1 MALIEEPFTS
11 KAAEQGAGEATRPT
25 RRRVLVAAGIGNFIE
40 WYDFVVY
47 GFVATVLAPLFFPS
61 VDPTASL
68 LATFAVFGVGFGMR
82 PLGGLVF
89 GHLGD
94 RYGRRNTLVLVI
106 ALMAV
111 GTLLLGLAPTYAQ
124 AGVIGPV
131 LLVSARA
138 LQGFSV
144 GGEFANSSTFMIEY
158 APRGERGR
166 YGGWQMFSQMAGVTA
181 GAVVAGILTLLLD
194 PAVLSSW
201 GWRVAFLMSA
211 PLIGVALYV
220 RLKLHDTPVFREV
233 ESAGSTE
240 KAPLIT
246 GLRQGWRRILVAVG
260 IVCLPGV
267 ALYAM
272 FVSMP
277 SYLATTQKVP
287 LGLGLMT
294 TIIGLVVFTAAIPPL
309 AALCDRVGRR
319 PLLLGGAA
327 ATTILAYPLYLLI
340 GAGSPIAIATAQ
352 VVAGLALAVIHAP
365 VPAAL
370 VEAFPTKV
378 RVSSVAIAYG
388 LATAAFSGTAPYLST
403 WLLSVTKNPFSPA
416 FLVIAAG
423 VVTLAAIA
431 VLPETLRD
439 ELDS

>member
-1 MALIEEPFTS
+1 MTLIEEPFKSSSPTEPAPTGTS
-11 KAAEQGAGEATRPT
+11 RRTRG
-25 RRRVLVAAGIGNFIE
+25 RVLVAAGIGNFIE

-61 VDPTASL
+61 ADPVTSL

-106 ALMAV
+106 GLMAV

-124 AGVIGPV
+124 AGVLGPV
-131 LLVSARA
+131 LLVVARA

-158 APRGERGR
+158 APRGRRGR

-194 PAVLSSW
+194 PAVLSAW
-201 GWRVAFLMSA
+201 GWRVAFLLSV

-220 RLKLHDTPVFREV
+220 RLRLHDTPVFE
-233 ESAGSTE
+233 EEDSPE
-240 KAPLIT
+240 KAPLVA

-272 FVSMP
+272 FISMP
-277 SYLATTQKVP
+277 SYLATTQKAP
-287 LGLGLMT
+287 IALGLTT
-294 TIIGLVVFTAAIPPL
+294 TIVGLVVFTAAIPPL

-319 PLLLGGAA
+319 PLLFTGAA
-327 ATTILAYPLYLLI
+327 ATTVLAYPLYVLI
-340 GAGSPIAIATAQ
+340 STGSVAAIVTAQ
-352 VVAGLALAVIHAP
+352 IVAGLALAVIHAP
-365 VPAAL
+365 VPAVL

-388 LATAAFSGTAPYLST
+388 IATAAFSGTAPYLST
-403 WLLSVTKNPFSPA
+403 WLLAQTQNPLSPA
-416 FLVIAAG
+416 FLVISAG
-423 VVTLAAIA
+423 VVTLAAVA
-431 VLPETLRD
+431 LLPETLRTEID
-439 ELDS
+439 A